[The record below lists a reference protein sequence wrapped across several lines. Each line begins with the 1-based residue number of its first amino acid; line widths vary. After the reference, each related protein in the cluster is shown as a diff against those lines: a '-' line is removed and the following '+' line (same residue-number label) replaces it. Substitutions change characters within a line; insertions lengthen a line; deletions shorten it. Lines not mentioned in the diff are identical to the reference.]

1 MAKDILKE
9 AIADAKAV
17 REVALANAKAALEE
31 AFTPRLQ
38 SMLSAKLSE
47 DLNEEYDEDM
57 DEAYMEDE
65 KDKVDEM
72 AYDEDE
78 DMKEAYMED
87 EKDKVDEMYDEDEKD
102 SMDEEIDLE
111 EILSEL
117 ELEEGKDEDK
127 DMKKEGKDEADEDM
141 KEGKMKDADEDMKE
155 GKDEADEDMKEGKKK
170 EELDEMGRPV
180 YKAEEANYAG
190 YTADRVHEDKE
201 FDLDALLEEINNL
214 DEKEDKDDVK
224 KEGKD
229 EADEDMKEGKK
240 KEELDEMGRPIY
252 KAEDANYAGYTA
264 DRVHEDKEFN
274 LDALLEEIN
283 NLDEEKEDDV
293 NEQTDAEMDQMYAGS
308 RLHKKREEGPR
319 DKYRDRYDD
328 DADIDYYKS
337 RFEEGEE
344 TNEVVGVAAGIA
356 GLIAAAGGLSALEM
370 AADDPEWRAKYPKV
384 ARALEKMQD
393 IGKAAADAKRME
405 ETAKDK
411 ELDETKAALEAV
423 TTELNEVNL
432 LNSKLLYVNRIFKAN
447 TLNEAQKLRVVET
460 LDNAS
465 NVKEA
470 KLIYETIKDTFTVAK
485 TTKTTPKRSIKEGLG
500 MASKA
505 AGTSTAPKKPVLN
518 ESNDMVTR
526 MQKLANIKINQ

>member
-47 DLNEEYDEDM
+47 ELNEEEDLDET
-57 DEAYMEDE
+57 YMEDE
-65 KDKVDEM
+65 KEDVKETYMEDE
-72 AYDEDE
+72 ADE

-87 EKDKVDEMYDEDEKD
+87 EADEDMKED
-102 SMDEEIDLE
+102 LDEEIDLE
-111 EILSEL
+111 EILAEL

-127 DMKKEGKDEADEDM
+127 DM
-141 KEGKMKDADEDMKE
+141 
-155 GKDEADEDMKEGKKK
+155 
-170 EELDEMGRPV
+170 
-180 YKAEEANYAG
+180 
-190 YTADRVHEDKE
+190 
-201 FDLDALLEEINNL
+201 
-214 DEKEDKDDVK
+214 K

-252 KAEDANYAGYTA
+252 KAEEANYAGYSA

-283 NLDEEKEDDV
+283 NLDETYMEDEKE
-293 NEQTDAEMDQMYAGS
+293 E
-308 RLHKKREEGPR
+308 K
-319 DKYRDRYDD
+319 
-328 DADIDYYKS
+328 
-337 RFEEGEE
+337 
-344 TNEVVGVAAGIA
+344 NEVVGVAAGIA
-356 GLIAAAGGLSALEM
+356 GIIAAAGGLTALEM
-370 AADDPEWRAKYPKV
+370 AADDPEFKKKYPKV
-384 ARALEKMQD
+384 ANALEKMQAL
-393 IGKAAADAKRME
+393 GQAAADSKRME
-405 ETAKDK
+405 EEAKNK
-411 ELDETKAALEAV
+411 ELEETKEALEAV
-423 TTELNEVNL
+423 KTELNEVNL

-447 TLNEAQKLRVVET
+447 NLNEAQKLRVVET

-470 KLIYETIKDTFTVAK
+470 KLIYETIKDTFNVAK

-505 AGTSTAPKKPVLN
+505 AGTSTAPKKAVLN

-526 MQKLANIKINQ
+526 MKKLANIKINQ

>member
-1 MAKDILKE
+1 MAKNILKE

-47 DLNEEYDEDM
+47 ELNEEEDLDET
-57 DEAYMEDE
+57 YMEDE
-65 KDKVDEM
+65 K
-72 AYDEDE
+72 EDV
-78 DMKEAYMED
+78 K
-87 EKDKVDEMYDEDEKD
+87 EMYDEDEKMD
-102 SMDEEIDLE
+102 ETYMEDEKEDLDEEIDLE
-111 EILSEL
+111 EILNEL
-117 ELEEGKDEDK
+117 ELEESDDLEETVDEAKKDDDEKMEEAKKDDDK
-127 DMKKEGKDEADEDM
+127 DDVKEAKDKEDDMNEAKDDKED
-141 KEGKMKDADEDMKE
+141 
-155 GKDEADEDMKEGKKK
+155 
-170 EELDEMGRPV
+170 LDEQKPI
-180 YKAEEANYAG
+180 YKAEYANDVTYK
-190 YTADRVHEDKE
+190 ADHVNEDKE
-201 FDLDALLEEINNL
+201 FDLD
-214 DEKEDKDDVK
+214 
-224 KEGKD
+224 
-229 EADEDMKEGKK
+229 
-240 KEELDEMGRPIY
+240 
-252 KAEDANYAGYTA
+252 T
-264 DRVHEDKEFN
+264 
-274 LDALLEEIN
+274 LLEEIN

-293 NEQTDAEMDQMYAGS
+293 NEQTDSEMDDMYAGS
-308 RLHKKREEGPR
+308 ALHKRKEEGQ
-319 DKYRDRYDD
+319 
-328 DADIDYYKS
+328 
-337 RFEEGEE
+337 

-393 IGKAAADAKRME
+393 IGKAAADTKRME
-405 ETAKDK
+405 EASKDK
-411 ELDETKAALEAV
+411 ELDETKAALEGV

-447 TLNEAQKLRVVET
+447 NLNEGQKLRVVET

-485 TTKTTPKRSIKEGLG
+485 STKTTPKRSIKEGLG